1 MFTPSTMRAR
11 ASPPKITSFAA
22 ILIFLKDLISW
33 GQSGHALRALTDL
46 SRKLLIT
53 QPPQTGLLLS

>member
-22 ILIFLKDLISW
+22 ILISPEFDSVLI
-33 GQSGHALRALTDL
+33 
-46 SRKLLIT
+46 
-53 QPPQTGLLLS
+53 

>member
-22 ILIFLKDLISW
+22 MCISPD
-33 GQSGHALRALTDL
+33 SVN
-46 SRKLLIT
+46 
-53 QPPQTGLLLS
+53 

>member
-22 ILIFLKDLISW
+22 MLGLQKYQKKIFVDEEESVA
-33 GQSGHALRALTDL
+33 SG
-46 SRKLLIT
+46 S
-53 QPPQTGLLLS
+53 

>member
-22 ILIFLKDLISW
+22 IF
-33 GQSGHALRALTDL
+33 
-46 SRKLLIT
+46 KLLN
-53 QPPQTGLLLS
+53 SN

>member
-22 ILIFLKDLISW
+22 IFVAPELN
-33 GQSGHALRALTDL
+33 
-46 SRKLLIT
+46 
-53 QPPQTGLLLS
+53 

>member
-22 ILIFLKDLISW
+22 MLGLQKYQLNTKLVVGEESVA
-33 GQSGHALRALTDL
+33 SG
-46 SRKLLIT
+46 S
-53 QPPQTGLLLS
+53 